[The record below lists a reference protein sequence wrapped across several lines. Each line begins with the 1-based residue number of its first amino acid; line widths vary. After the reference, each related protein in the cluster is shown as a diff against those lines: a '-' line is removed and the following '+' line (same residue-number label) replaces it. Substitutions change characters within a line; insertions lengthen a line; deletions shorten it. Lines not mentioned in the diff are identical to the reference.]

1 MVEGIGP
8 LGRPTEDIG
17 KHIMQNVDKRIS
29 GNPVLGGGKERMYK
43 DLDEAVRVRIK
54 SAEMAPGMQYISEET
69 ARLIVERATKDGEG
83 GGVYFAHDKR
93 LQWPSAQYFTEEQ
106 VLTLLSGIK
115 CQTCIIKGDDGW
127 PNPNEEFGKRRGER
141 GWGGMRSKA

>member
-83 GGVYFAHDKR
+83 G
-93 LQWPSAQYFTEEQ
+93 
-106 VLTLLSGIK
+106 
-115 CQTCIIKGDDGW
+115 
-127 PNPNEEFGKRRGER
+127 
-141 GWGGMRSKA
+141 RSPTQETWHITSSFESIGYCTHSSLA